1 MRHTRAILGTF
12 LVIGIIGGGIA
23 RGESVPARYDGK
35 ELFKGLLLAEGPVA
49 RAHPELSLHQGQPWT
64 TAEADDLTARIEA
77 RTPGFFE
84 SFAADITSGDRVRIA
99 RSADAAYD
107 TTVNASSAVAPGK
120 GPHGSFIVVHRT
132 IVRATHMVV
141 NKHSYW
147 HRASSQSA
155 ALVRERWAD
164 DVAETLTP

>member
-1 MRHTRAILGTF
+1 MRAILGTF
-12 LVIGIIGGGIA
+12 LVIGLIGGGTA
-23 RGESVPARYDGK
+23 RGESSPARYDGK
-35 ELFKGLLLAEGPVA
+35 ELYRGLFLAEGPVA

-77 RTPGFFE
+77 LEPGFFDG
-84 SFAADITSGDRVRIA
+84 FAAGITSGDRVRIA
-99 RSADAAYD
+99 QSADAAYGR
-107 TTVNASSAVAPGK
+107 TVEATSAVAPGK
-120 GPHGSFIVVHRT
+120 GVHGSFIVVHRT
-132 IVRATHMVV
+132 VVKATHMVV

-147 HRASSQSA
+147 HRASSRSA